1 MGTIVILFVYL
12 LTTLSLPVFM
22 WRHHRESFSTLRHI
36 AIPILGALTLI
47 VPFIELCKPGQ
58 PVPYS
63 EFPYIALAVLAVA
76 IATACIT
83 VHRHSS
89 TGSGEGTTFSESSA
103 SGR

>member
-1 MGTIVILFVYL
+1 
-12 LTTLSLPVFM
+12 LPNDGRGRALPATAKTSRGAM
-22 WRHHRESFSTLRHI
+22 

-103 SGR
+103 SG